1 MAPTDRSIASIP
13 LDTDS
18 KLTVWNMA
26 LPVISWVSHLTV
38 IIMLGYGLSDLII
51 RSRQKIA
58 NEKATES
65 EREAIK
71 EKIRLKAWAQLARID
86 PQGFLEKVIMK
97 KEKGTSERRAA
108 LKVLYQVSPECAR
121 ENVAALKDKD
131 HTAPSET

>member
-13 LDTDS
+13 LDRDS
-18 KLTVWNMA
+18 KLTVWDMA
-26 LPVISWVSHLTV
+26 LPVFSWVSHLTV

-65 EREAIK
+65 EREALK

-86 PQGFLEKVIMK
+86 PQGFLEKVVMK

-108 LKVLYQVSPECAR
+108 LR
-121 ENVAALKDKD
+121 
-131 HTAPSET
+131 